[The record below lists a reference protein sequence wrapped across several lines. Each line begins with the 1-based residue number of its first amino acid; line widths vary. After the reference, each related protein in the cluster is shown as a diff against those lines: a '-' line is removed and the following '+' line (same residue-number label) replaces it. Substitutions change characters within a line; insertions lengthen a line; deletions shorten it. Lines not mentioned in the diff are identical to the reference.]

1 MILSCFRCS
10 DNSGAGAQFQSGKY
24 GDGKRVHNECAKSGT
39 GAIEYRCTVC
49 EAQRTAKAAL

>member
-10 DNSGAGAQFQSGKY
+10 DNQGAGAKFQDATY

-39 GAIEYRCTVC
+39 GSVKFRCTVC
-49 EAQRTAKAAL
+49 KTERTAKEAH

>member
-10 DNSGAGAQFQSGKY
+10 DNSGAGAKFQDEKY

-39 GAIEYRCTVC
+39 GAIQYRCTVC
-49 EAQRTAKAAL
+49 ETTRPAKAGL

>member
-10 DNSGAGAQFQSGKY
+10 DNTGAGAKFQDKKY

-39 GAIEYRCTVC
+39 GPVQHRCTIC
-49 EAQRTAKAAL
+49 KTERGAKAAL